1 MQIILLGFALC
12 IKADTGAVVIE
23 HNNDLTN
30 SDTLTSNT
38 IVEKE
43 SFAIAETDLV
53 LSRKKESTL
62 GNFITDSMVNA
73 FKNETKMAVLQSKY
87 VNIKRLRKGKISV
100 DSFKNISRPIFSL
113 VFRFPPAFISNV
125 NLFKVIYFIPNYIR
139 RLSVNKTEN
148 INSRINIIE
157 TRAVMNIIIVF
168 LYSSRPLIR
177 TWQSALL

>member
-1 MQIILLGFALC
+1 
-12 IKADTGAVVIE
+12 
-23 HNNDLTN
+23 
-30 SDTLTSNT
+30 
-38 IVEKE
+38 
-43 SFAIAETDLV
+43 
-53 LSRKKESTL
+53 
-62 GNFITDSMVNA
+62 
-73 FKNETKMAVLQSKY
+73 MAVLQSKY

-100 DSFKNISRPIFSL
+100 DSFENISRPIFSL

-157 TRAVMNIIIVF
+157 TRAVINIIIVF

-177 TWQSALL
+177 TWQSAVLWHGEFWMGKQIILLDMEIWRFSIVLLLCENTFHVKTFPVLNSTKPSLLCWHEKASDNKILQNCLKSEV